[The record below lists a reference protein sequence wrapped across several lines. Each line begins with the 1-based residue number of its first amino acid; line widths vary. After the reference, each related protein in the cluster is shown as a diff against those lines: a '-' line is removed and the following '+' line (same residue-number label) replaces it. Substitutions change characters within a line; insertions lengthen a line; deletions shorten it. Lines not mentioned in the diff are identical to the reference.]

1 MSTVTIRAAGKKKR
15 WMQYIPIYLMMLP
28 GFIYLFFNNY
38 IPIMGLIIAFKN
50 INFKKGILG
59 SDWVGFR
66 NFEYLFKTSDAW
78 IITRNTLAYNA
89 VFIVLGIIAGV
100 SIAILL
106 NEIRNKFLLKT
117 YQTVILLP
125 HLISWVI
132 ISYFTYA
139 LLSID
144 TGILNT
150 RILPMFGM
158 GEISWFT
165 EPKYWPFIL
174 IIMYL
179 WKSFGFNCIF
189 YYTSIMGIS
198 AEYYEAAMIDGASKL
213 KQIRYVTL
221 PLLKPTIITLF
232 LLNMGRIFY
241 ADFGLFY
248 QVPMNSG
255 ALFNVTDVI
264 DTYVFRG
271 MQLGDMGMTAAAG
284 FYQSLV
290 GFVLVVLSNTIVAKV
305 SKEYALY

>member
-1 MSTVTIRAAGKKKR
+1 MSTVTVRSAEKKKR
-15 WMQYIPIYLMMLP
+15 WRQYIPIYLMMLP
-28 GFIYLFFNNY
+28 GFVYLLFNNY

-50 INFKKGILG
+50 INFRVGILR
-59 SDWVGFR
+59 SEWVGLK

-78 IITRNTLAYNA
+78 IITRNTILYN
-89 VFIVLGIIAGV
+89 VTFIILGIIVGV
-100 SIAILL
+100 TIAILL

-144 TGILNT
+144 TGMLNS
-150 RILPMFGM
+150 RILPMFGI

-174 IIMYL
+174 IIMNV
-179 WKSFGFNCIF
+179 WKTFGFNCIF

-213 KQIRYVTL
+213 KQIRYITL

-232 LLNMGRIFY
+232 LLNVGRIFY

-255 ALFNVTDVI
+255 ALFSVTDVI

-271 MQLGDMGMTAAAG
+271 MQLGDMGMTTAAG

-290 GFVLVVLSNTIVAKV
+290 GFVLVVLSNTIVART